1 MHELWNKRGVYKES
15 SNNQQNLSYS
25 SEKYDKTPSY
35 HTNSS
40 NETKN
45 SEFYEKPIKVPYDH
59 SHSWPLPNS
68 QSNDQIDR
76 PNEQLPV
83 VSQNTS
89 TFKKSLFSIVN
100 QKRMLAKYKQA
111 VFFDTMNVNRTK
123 QMRINQA
130 RGLRST
136 LIIDNDTASPQKL
149 NVISTSSNESF
160 KIKQNKK
167 VAFAATV
174 KDNLGDFDYED
185 DHQLDNMDEVFS
197 DIQDPIVEIDHAHN
211 NNEDQ
216 N

>member
-1 MHELWNKRGVYKES
+1 
-15 SNNQQNLSYS
+15 
-25 SEKYDKTPSY
+25 
-35 HTNSS
+35 
-40 NETKN
+40 
-45 SEFYEKPIKVPYDH
+45 
-59 SHSWPLPNS
+59 
-68 QSNDQIDR
+68 
-76 PNEQLPV
+76 
-83 VSQNTS
+83 
-89 TFKKSLFSIVN
+89 
-100 QKRMLAKYKQA
+100 MLAKYKQA